1 MSVRRTRS
9 TAKRYDTRAL
19 LLRRVDYGESD
30 LVVTLFT
37 EELGKL
43 SALARGARKSQ
54 KRFGGSLEPMH
65 TLRLTLEE
73 HATSELFALREA
85 RLDVART
92 KLVSSLEHMEAAGR
106 ALGWVR
112 RASPVRTPEPE
123 VWQAL
128 DALLGRLEHAG
139 AGTPPRAELAHAG
152 LALLAA
158 FGWGLDLGRCVSCG
172 KPCPEGQGAL
182 VDVARGGLVCRA
194 CGGARAKLS
203 GELRGRM
210 QRAEAGESDVL
221 VPSDVDAALDLVD
234 RAFRTHLGIE

>member
-1 MSVRRTRS
+1 MRSAGCVEHHPCALRNPKCGKHSTRCS
-9 TAKRYDTRAL
+9 AAWNTRAP
-19 LLRRVDYGESD
+19 
-30 LVVTLFT
+30 
-37 EELGKL
+37 
-43 SALARGARKSQ
+43 ARHRARS
-54 KRFGGSLEPMH
+54 
-65 TLRLTLEE
+65 
-73 HATSELFALREA
+73 
-85 RLDVART
+85 
-92 KLVSSLEHMEAAGR
+92 
-106 ALGWVR
+106 
-112 RASPVRTPEPE
+112 
-123 VWQAL
+123 
-128 DALLGRLEHAG
+128 
-139 AGTPPRAELAHAG
+139 AHAG

-210 QRAEAGESDVL
+210 QRAAAGESDVL